1 LPPLVGEKLL
11 DGREEHFWSLGMWEV
26 SRPGHHHHARSN
38 LTKCHGPLCLA
49 SPAKQGGLDDCMV
62 DEHYRGWL
70 LRDRLEFLGFDAR
83 LAGVPPALLEALW
96 EV

>member
-1 LPPLVGEKLL
+1 
-11 DGREEHFWSLGMWEV
+11 
-26 SRPGHHHHARSN
+26 
-38 LTKCHGPLCLA
+38 
-49 SPAKQGGLDDCMV
+49 MV